1 MAVTTQVPL
10 VTRNGVMLIEG
21 TRVPIDTII
30 GAFQDGYTADE
41 INHQYPTVSLAAV
54 HQVIEYY
61 LQNRAELDGYVA
73 EREKKKAEIR
83 AECEQR
89 RPTDEIVARIQARRS
104 KGIG

>member
-1 MAVTTQVPL
+1 ML
-10 VTRNGVMLIEG
+10 VEG

-41 INHQYPTVSLAAV
+41 INDQYPTVSLAAV
-54 HQVIEYY
+54 HQVIGYY

-73 EREKKKAEIR
+73 KREKKKAEIR
-83 AECEQR
+83 TECEQR
-89 RPTDEIVARIQARRS
+89 WPADEIVARIRARQS